1 MAPTTLVMIYGP
13 RDEAELET
21 VWQLVEISYAFA
33 RGERS

>member
-1 MAPTTLVMIYGP
+1 MVPATLVMIYGP

-21 VWQLVEISYAFA
+21 VWELLQASYAFA